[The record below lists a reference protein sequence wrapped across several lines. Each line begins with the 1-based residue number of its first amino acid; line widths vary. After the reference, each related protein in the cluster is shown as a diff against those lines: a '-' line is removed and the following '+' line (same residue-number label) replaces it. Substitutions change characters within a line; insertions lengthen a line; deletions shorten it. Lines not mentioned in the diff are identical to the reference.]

1 VYQEDPPYEH
11 LKPEQTDTGASQT
24 TKVGVKDARHDL
36 VAAAIAADPA
46 AEELH
51 ARLQIV
57 PSVW

>member
-11 LKPEQTDTGASQT
+11 SKPEQA
-24 TKVGVKDARHDL
+24 VEDAPKAAKLGPKEIDHDL
-36 VAAAIAADPA
+36 VAAAIAADPTA
-46 AEELH
+46 AELH